1 MADNKKSFTEE
12 IQTKYSTTGDFILL
26 GNGILNGES
35 VENTPIKLPL
45 KMLNRHGMIAG
56 ATGTGKTKTLQTI
69 AESLS
74 LKGIPTLLMDIKGDL
89 SGIAASG
96 TSNDK
101 IVERQA
107 KIGVPYEPQA
117 FPTELFSLS
126 KEKGVR
132 LRATVSEFGPV
143 LFSKIL
149 GLNDTQSGIVSL
161 IFKFCDDER
170 LPLLDLEDFKRL
182 IQYITNE
189 GKARIEKEY
198 GKISSTSTS
207 TILRKVVELEQ
218 QGADLFFGEYSFE
231 VDDLLRK
238 DASGKGYVSIMKV
251 TDIQDRP
258 KLFST
263 FMLSLLSEIYSTFPE
278 VGDLEKPKLVIFID
292 ESHLIFNEA
301 SEALLNQIETIIK
314 LIRSKGVGIFFC
326 TQNPMDIPASIL
338 GQLGLKVQ
346 HALRAFTAV
355 DRKQIKL
362 TAANYPL
369 TDFYDT
375 ETLLTS
381 MGIGEAAITV
391 LTEKG
396 TPAPL
401 AHTLLCAPR
410 SRMDILTEN
419 EIDQIISSSTLT
431 KKYNQEVDRKS
442 AYEILNE
449 KYAVKE
455 SEGEEKEVEE
465 KATKKSTREEKST
478 FEEAINSPIAKQVGR
493 TLVKEI
499 VRGIMGVLGVSA
511 TQRKRRR

>member
-1 MADNKKSFTEE
+1 MLDNKKAFTEE
-12 IQTKYSTTGDFILL
+12 IQTKYATNGDFIIL
-26 GNGILNGES
+26 GNAILNGDS

-45 KMLNRHGMIAG
+45 KMLNRHGLIAG

-89 SGIAASG
+89 SGIAAPG
-96 TSNDK
+96 VTNAK
-101 IVERQA
+101 IEERQA
-107 KIGVPYEPQA
+107 KIGIPFQAQA
-117 FPTELFSLS
+117 FPTELFSIS
-126 KEKGVR
+126 KEKGIR
-132 LRATVSEFGPV
+132 LKATVSEFGPV

-207 TILRKVVELEQ
+207 TILRKVIELEQ
-218 QGADLFFGEYSFE
+218 QGADMFFGEYSFE
-231 VDDLLRK
+231 VEDLLRK
-238 DASGKGYVSIMKV
+238 DASGRGYVSIMKV

-326 TQNPMDIPASIL
+326 TQNPMDIPAPIL

-362 TAANYPL
+362 TADNYPL

-410 SRMDILTEN
+410 SRMDILTDS
-419 EIDQIISSSTLT
+419 EIDQIISSSSLT
-431 KKYNQEVDRKS
+431 KKYNEVIDRES

-455 SEGEEKEVEE
+455 SHGDAKGIEDKVSR
-465 KATKKSTREEKST
+465 KSSREEKST
-478 FEEAINSPIAKQVGR
+478 FEQAINSPIAKQVGR
-493 TLVKEI
+493 TLVTEI
-499 VRGIMGVLGVSA
+499 VRGILGVLGVS
-511 TQRKRRR
+511 TVQRKRRR